1 MNNLFELDTKWKNI
15 INYNDTFLKDYEI
28 GTDPSIDKTVIAF
41 LNDMCNNLTNET
53 FIEDSKIIDPKPYI
67 RLLENCNKEIMKKL
81 AENSLDN
88 YKHNKETLNEREFE
102 ENIKPNFD
110 MLKKNYAFL
119 EQKMNK
125 ILINNNNKGLLNLI
139 QSLQLKLEKHNGY
152 KQNVDLLQH
161 YLYFFK
167 LAQNVDTSDKDSL
180 EDLYETNVSSIYK
193 FEISELD
200 KLQIERQSVTNE
212 DMCVVL
218 QKLVTLSKK
227 LEQKNPK
234 LSKTT
239 FLINYIMK
247 NFENSILEDFSLL
260 HENLYN
266 NHEHDTEVIYLGLN
280 LIIDIY
286 NKMNMDNNLI
296 DVFVDKH
303 PYLSSITPDQFQMFS
318 TSLTTPNFN
327 INLND
332 IDNYNDEK
340 FVDFLDNKILMI
352 IQRESEI
359 IQKIFEKKEKLYI
372 DTTSRFI
379 HKVLMDKVKPLTV
392 KIINNAKNRMSAESY
407 LIILYNLSKILKHR
421 LSDLNERYM
430 FTKEINAFINN
441 ELLNFTTKQC
451 QIDLNKTL
459 NIIFDKELTYIT
471 AQKLPSSSLNGV
483 KELLRKYESKDFI
496 QIINH
501 INLINVE
508 EQSNNKF
515 QNLSQKTMTQFNSLL
530 KHTDADNSQGS
541 LVNVSLNVR
550 NFSLVGFLQKL
561 QHVDTLQRELLMN
574 ELDVTSSKEQM
585 LTLINGMVEE
595 YILRNFEIF
604 YYINKKDN
612 KLLSSMQNFF
622 ELIELAQDQI
632 LQYYK
637 IMDECFKKSLKLTLV
652 DKLENCINV
661 LYIQYL
667 LQFNEAIEKILKTQN
682 RKDYLIDNRN
692 MLVNEG
698 TQSFNN
704 LEKYMHDI
712 LSQFSNVKSSAM
724 NTFVD
729 MLLQNLYKHLLKN
742 YKKFDVNMAG
752 GLVMNKDILN
762 LYNCLDSYSPE
773 IVKFEVLNKFKLLKE
788 LVAIFTMRD
797 LNNVRYLI
805 DNSIYL
811 KKSTEIRINEYIK
824 KRV

>member
-15 INYNDTFLKDYEI
+15 INYNDTFLKDYEV

-41 LNDMCNNLTNET
+41 LNDMCNNLTKET

-102 ENIKPNFD
+102 ESIKPNFD
-110 MLKKNYAFL
+110 ILKKNYAFL

-125 ILINNNNKGLLNLI
+125 ILINNNTKGLLNLI

-167 LAQNVDTSDKDSL
+167 LAQNIDTSDKASL

-200 KLQIERQSVTNE
+200 KLQIEKQSVTNE

-218 QKLVTLSKK
+218 QRLVTLSKK

-247 NFENSILEDFSLL
+247 GFKNSILEDFSLL

-303 PYLSSITPDQFQMFS
+303 PYLSGITPDQFQMFS
-318 TSLTTPNFN
+318 TSLTIPNLN

-332 IDNYNDEK
+332 IDHYNDEK

-352 IQRESEI
+352 IQKESEI

-372 DTTSRFI
+372 DTTSKFI
-379 HKVLMDKVKPLTV
+379 YKVLMDKVKPLTG

-407 LIILYNLSKILKHR
+407 LIILYNLSKVLKHR
-421 LSDLNERYM
+421 LSDLNQKYM
-430 FTKEINAFINN
+430 FTKDIHVFINN
-441 ELLNFTTKQC
+441 ELLYFTTKQC

-471 AQKLPSSSLNGV
+471 TQKLPSSSLNGV

-501 INLINVE
+501 INLIHVE

-530 KHTDADNSQGS
+530 KHNDVDNSQGS

-550 NFSLVGFLQKL
+550 NFSLAGFLQKL
-561 QHVDTLQRELLMN
+561 QHLDTLQRELLM
-574 ELDVTSSKEQM
+574 
-585 LTLINGMVEE
+585 
-595 YILRNFEIF
+595 
-604 YYINKKDN
+604 
-612 KLLSSMQNFF
+612 
-622 ELIELAQDQI
+622 
-632 LQYYK
+632 
-637 IMDECFKKSLKLTLV
+637 
-652 DKLENCINV
+652 
-661 LYIQYL
+661 
-667 LQFNEAIEKILKTQN
+667 
-682 RKDYLIDNRN
+682 
-692 MLVNEG
+692 
-698 TQSFNN
+698 
-704 LEKYMHDI
+704 
-712 LSQFSNVKSSAM
+712 
-724 NTFVD
+724 
-729 MLLQNLYKHLLKN
+729 
-742 YKKFDVNMAG
+742 
-752 GLVMNKDILN
+752 
-762 LYNCLDSYSPE
+762 
-773 IVKFEVLNKFKLLKE
+773 
-788 LVAIFTMRD
+788 
-797 LNNVRYLI
+797 
-805 DNSIYL
+805 
-811 KKSTEIRINEYIK
+811 
-824 KRV
+824 

>member
-15 INYNDTFLKDYEI
+15 IDYNDTFLKDYEV

-41 LNDMCNNLTNET
+41 LNDMCNNLTKET
-53 FIEDSKIIDPKPYI
+53 FIKDSKIIDPKPYI

-88 YKHNKETLNEREFE
+88 YKHNKESLNEREFE

-110 MLKKNYAFL
+110 MLKKNYVFL

-125 ILINNNNKGLLNLI
+125 VLINNNNKGLLNLI

-152 KQNVDLLQH
+152 KQNVDLLKH

-167 LAQNVDTSDKDSL
+167 LAQNIDTSDKDSL
-180 EDLYETNVSSIYK
+180 EDLYETSVSSIYK

-200 KLQIERQSVTNE
+200 KLEIERQSIINKE
-212 DMCVVL
+212 MCVVL
-218 QKLVTLSKK
+218 EKLVTLSKK

-239 FLINYIMK
+239 FLIDYIMK

-266 NHEHDTEVIYLGLN
+266 NVEHDTEVIYLGLN

-286 NKMNMDNNLI
+286 NKMNVDNNLI

-303 PYLSSITPDQFQMFS
+303 PYLSTIKPDQFQMFS
-318 TSLTTPNFN
+318 TSLITTNLN

-332 IDNYNDEK
+332 INNYNDEK
-340 FVDFLDNKILMI
+340 FIDFLDNKILKI

-359 IQKIFEKKEKLYI
+359 IQKIFENKEKLYV
-372 DTTSRFI
+372 DTTSKLI
-379 HKVLMDKVKPLTV
+379 HKILIDKVKPLTT
-392 KIINNAKNRMSAESY
+392 KIINNAKNKLNAESY
-407 LIILYNLSKILKHR
+407 LIILYNLSKILRQR
-421 LSDLNERYM
+421 LGDLNERYM
-430 FTKEINAFINN
+430 FTKDINSFMNT
-441 ELLNFTTKQC
+441 ELLNFTTKQF
-451 QIDLNKTL
+451 QVDLHKTL
-459 NIIFDKELTYIT
+459 NILFEKELKYIT
-471 AQKLPSSSLNGV
+471 TQKLPSSSLNGV

-501 INLINVE
+501 INQINVE
-508 EQSNNKF
+508 EQNNNKF

-530 KHTDADNSQGS
+530 KHNDMDSSQGS
-541 LVNVSLNVR
+541 LMNVSVSVS
-550 NFSLVGFLQKL
+550 NFSLLGFLQKL
-561 QHVDTLQRELLMN
+561 KHVDTLQRELLMN
-574 ELDVTSSKEQM
+574 EMDIISSKEQM
-585 LTLINGMVEE
+585 ATLINGMVEE

-604 YYINKKDN
+604 YYIKKKDN
-612 KLLSSMQNFF
+612 KLLVSMQEFF

-637 IMDECFKKSLKLTLV
+637 IMDDSFNKSLKLTLV

-667 LQFNEAIEKILKTQN
+667 LQFNEGVEKILKTQN

-692 MLVNEG
+692 MLVNDG

-704 LEKYMHDI
+704 LEKYMHDM
-712 LSQFSNVKSSAM
+712 LTQLTNVKSSSM

-742 YKKFDVNMAG
+742 YKKFDVNLAG

-762 LYNCLDSYSPE
+762 LYNCLESYSPE
-773 IVKFEVLNKFKLLKE
+773 VVKVEVLNKFKLLKE

>member
-110 MLKKNYAFL
+110 MLKKNYAFFRTKN
-119 EQKMNK
+119 EQDSDKQQQQGIIEPDSKSSIEIGRSIMDTSKM
-125 ILINNNNKGLLNLI
+125 LIYCNTT
-139 QSLQLKLEKHNGY
+139 Y
-152 KQNVDLLQH
+152 T
-161 YLYFFK
+161 FFK

-180 EDLYETNVSSIYK
+180 EDLYETNVSRIYK

-332 IDNYNDEK
+332 IDKYNDEK

-392 KIINNAKNRMSAESY
+392 KIINNSKNRMSAESY

-430 FTKEINAFINN
+430 FTKDINAFINN

-459 NIIFDKELTYIT
+459 NIIFDKELKYIT

-530 KHTDADNSQGS
+530 KHTDVDNSQGS

-585 LTLINGMVEE
+585 LTLINGMVDE

-637 IMDECFKKSLKLTLV
+637 IMDECFQEEPETL
-652 DKLENCINV
+652 I
-661 LYIQYL
+661 
-667 LQFNEAIEKILKTQN
+667 
-682 RKDYLIDNRN
+682 
-692 MLVNEG
+692 G
-698 TQSFNN
+698 
-704 LEKYMHDI
+704 
-712 LSQFSNVKSSAM
+712 
-724 NTFVD
+724 
-729 MLLQNLYKHLLKN
+729 
-742 YKKFDVNMAG
+742 
-752 GLVMNKDILN
+752 
-762 LYNCLDSYSPE
+762 
-773 IVKFEVLNKFKLLKE
+773 
-788 LVAIFTMRD
+788 
-797 LNNVRYLI
+797 
-805 DNSIYL
+805 
-811 KKSTEIRINEYIK
+811 
-824 KRV
+824 